1 MTEFSSMRHLLAALL
16 VLGICGP
23 ALAIPG
29 GAPIPQGV
37 VKSSAPHREI
47 KVLNRDAPGQQVD
60 ISSNL
65 VKGKTNIVVFYA
77 DW

>member
-1 MTEFSSMRHLLAALL
+1 MRHYLAALL
-16 VLGICGP
+16 VLAFGWP

-47 KVLNRDAPGQQVD
+47 NVLNRDTPGQQVD

-65 VKGKTNIVVFYA
+65 VEGKTNIVVFYA